1 MKMERKDKENDDIKN
16 MYKKRIKEHWN
27 TDALAYQKRQKLS
40 TDYVHYGPCC
50 PTEEDLNLLGEVQ
63 GKKIIEL
70 GCGGGQCSIALAKR
84 GATCTGIDLSE
95 EQIKFAKNLAR
106 ENDVKVN
113 FIQGDIENLSMV
125 DNESI
130 DIAFSAYV
138 FDWVQNL
145 DEVFKEA
152 FRILN
157 KTGIIVFSMG
167 HPFYICL
174 GESPNPD
181 DLKLKLGYFQ
191 RDILEKDGNTG
202 LTINYKLPTI
212 GDIINGLIST
222 GFCIEKIVE
231 PEPVE
236 EKFMN
241 GTSTDYYPVEV
252 LEIIPATIIVKSKKL
267 A

>member
-1 MKMERKDKENDDIKN
+1 MKMERKDKKNEEIKN
-16 MYKKRIKEHWN
+16 RHKKSIKEHWN

-40 TDYVHYGPCC
+40 TDYVHYGPSC

-70 GCGGGQCSIALAKR
+70 GCGGGQCSITFAKR
-84 GATCTGIDLSE
+84 GAKCTGIDLSE
-95 EQIKFAKNLAR
+95 EQIKFAKNLAKK
-106 ENDVKVN
+106 NDVIVN
-113 FIQGDIENLSMV
+113 FIQGDVENLSIFDDECM
-125 DNESI
+125 

-145 DEVFKEA
+145 DKVFKEV

-157 KTGIIVFSMG
+157 KNGILVFSMG
-167 HPFYICL
+167 HPFYNCL
-174 GESPNPD
+174 REYPNPN
-181 DLKLKLGYFQ
+181 DLKLKLSYFQ
-191 RDILEKDGNTG
+191 REVLEKDGNTG

-241 GTSTDYYPVEV
+241 GTSTDYYLVEV
-252 LEIIPATIIVKSKKL
+252 LKIIPATIIVKAKKN
-267 A
+267 

>member
-1 MKMERKDKENDDIKN
+1 MSKDNI
-16 MYKKRIKEHWN
+16 REHWN
-27 TDALAYQKRQKLS
+27 IDSLAYQKRQKLS
-40 TDYVHYGPCC
+40 TDYVHYGPSC

-84 GATCTGIDLSE
+84 GALCTGIDLSE
-95 EQIKFAKNLAR
+95 EQIKFAKNLAG

-152 FRILN
+152 FWILN
-157 KTGIIVFSMG
+157 KTGILVFSMG
-167 HPFYICL
+167 HPFYNCL
-174 GESPNPD
+174 GDSPNPD
-181 DLKLKLGYFQ
+181 DLKLKLSYFQ
-191 RDILEKDGNTG
+191 RNILEKDGKTG
-202 LTINYKLPTI
+202 LTINYILPTI
-212 GDIINGLIST
+212 GDIINSLIKT
-222 GFCIEKIVE
+222 GFYIEKIVE

-236 EKFMN
+236 EKFME
-241 GTSTDYYPVEV
+241 GTSTDYYLVEV
-252 LEIIPATIIVKSKKL
+252 LKMVPATIIVKARKKRNRNFV
-267 A
+267 